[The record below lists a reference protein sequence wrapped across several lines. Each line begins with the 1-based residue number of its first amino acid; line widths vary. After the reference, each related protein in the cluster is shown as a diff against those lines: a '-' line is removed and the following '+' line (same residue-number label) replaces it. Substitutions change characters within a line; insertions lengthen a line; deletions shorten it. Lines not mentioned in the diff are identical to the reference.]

1 MKLRYV
7 LLLIILTVPLYVM
20 ILGVFFALPY
30 VITEQIT
37 AWEAMISL
45 EYALGMRCFL
55 AVAIAAV
62 VAMAIAFSD
71 NKSLDNIKMRTAG
84 NGQYGTARWATS
96 KERNDMY
103 PHIAAG
109 SATKSGVVIEYDK
122 TSFRVDASDN
132 NLMILAPPGAGKT
145 KDFYIPSIIY
155 NCRVNRNTNGA
166 GASMIIVD
174 VKGEEYRETA
184 EIARQSGYTV
194 RSLDYRHP
202 LTSDMNNMLH
212 AVNLQIDRMRAATTE
227 QERILHRARAERHAK
242 ILSSAIMNT
251 AEVKTAGGTESSQ
264 FFNTTAE
271 GLITAMILV
280 VSEYG
285 TDAERHLPSVF
296 RLMIELNGLVQS
308 EDMQNDTVQKSRLKE
323 LLSVLPEDNRAKLF
337 AGASMNADV
346 RTSMNIFSSAMAKLL
361 NFVDSELEQMI
372 CGHSEGFSPEEFVEQ
387 PTIIYLVVPD
397 EDSTRHLFSS
407 LFIRQMLTDLLSY
420 ANEQDD
426 LALPRKVLFFWD
438 EFGNSP
444 AVKDLATQFTAAR
457 SRGIRLIIALQSLA
471 QLEERYG
478 RSVAKIIRDATQM
491 TMFSFVAP
499 TATETAQE
507 LSRALGKFT
516 TQAGSRSKGEKNS
529 SQSRQLIGRE
539 LMMPDEIMQLPIGT
553 FVVMKSGR
561 HPIKTNL
568 KPFNMVW
575 KNLPKANDHR
585 EPRPIRPIEV
595 LGEEKIIARAGRLP
609 LYKGML
615 DGSPVM
621 SDPSPFTE
629 EQDTALEPPKTK
641 KGFRKKRDP
650 DSE

>member
-1 MKLRYV
+1 MKFRYA
-7 LLLIILTVPLYVM
+7 LLIVVLTAPLLVM
-20 ILGVFFALPY
+20 MLGVLFALPL
-30 VITEQIT
+30 VIMEQIT

-45 EYALGMRCFL
+45 EYAFGMRCFF
-55 AVAIAAV
+55 AVAIAVAV
-62 VAMAIAFSD
+62 VVAIVMGD
-71 NKSLDNIKMRTAG
+71 NRSLDNIKMRTAG
-84 NGQYGTARWATS
+84 NGQYGTARWATN
-96 KERNDMY
+96 KENREMY
-103 PHIAAG
+103 PRVAA
-109 SATKSGVVIEYDK
+109 SKANQSGVVIEYGK

-155 NCRVNRNTNGA
+155 NCRVNRNTNGK

-194 RSLDYRHP
+194 RSLDYRNP
-202 LTSDMNNMLH
+202 LTSDMNNMMY
-212 AVNLQIDRMRAATTE
+212 AVNTQIDLMRAAKTDQE
-227 QERILHRARAERHAK
+227 QVLHRARAERHAK

-251 AEVKTAGGTESSQ
+251 ADVKISGGTESSQ

-271 GLITAMILV
+271 GLITAIILV

-285 TDAERHLPSVF
+285 LPKERHLPSVF

-308 EDMQNDTVQKSRLKE
+308 EDMQSDTVQKSRLKE

-372 CGHSEGFSPEEFVEQ
+372 CGHSEGFSAEEFAEQ
-387 PTIIYLVVPD
+387 PMVIYLIVPD
-397 EDSTRHLFSS
+397 EDVTRNLFSS
-407 LFIRQMLTDLLSY
+407 LFIRQMLTDLIAY
-420 ANEQDD
+420 ANKQR
-426 LALPRKVLFFWD
+426 AMCLPRKVLFFWD

-444 AVKDLATQFTAAR
+444 AVKDLAAQFTAAR

-478 RSVAKIIRDATQM
+478 RSAAKIIRDATQM
-491 TMFSFVAP
+491 VMFSHVAP
-499 TATETAQE
+499 TATETAEE
-507 LSRALGKFT
+507 LSKSLDKFT
-516 TQAGSRSKGEKNS
+516 TQAGSRNKGEKSS
-529 SQSRQLIGRE
+529 SQSTQLIGRD
-539 LMMPDEIMQLPIGT
+539 LMMPGEITRLPIGT
-553 FVVMKSGR
+553 FVVMKIGR
-561 HPIKTNL
+561 YPIKTKL
-568 KPFNMVW
+568 KPFFKVW
-575 KNLPKANDHR
+575 KDLPKADDCR
-585 EPRPIRPIEV
+585 EPRPIVPIEV
-595 LGEEKIIARAGRLP
+595 LSETKIIERAGGKLT
-609 LYKGML
+609 LHKGML
-615 DGSPVM
+615 DGTPTVV
-621 SDPSPFTE
+621 PTQEAVP
-629 EQDTALEPPKTK
+629 EPPKPK